1 MNQVK
6 PSARGI
12 HATVEKRKRETAEA
26 ADKKK
31 NKSKKK
37 DEVVRIKDVPL
48 FRGLKPKQGFLFRSD
63 YFQID
68 RAYASVLT
76 VMHHQGAD
84 DNLGYF
90 WGIQLIP
97 RNLGKDVSVR
107 RIEHVGRMSESWV
120 DQHQGRAEGL
130 LNNKANE
137 VARDG
142 SMSSRQ
148 KLSKENQQ
156 LVDVA
161 HDLMNGSS
169 YLRVAFR
176 LLIKAPTL
184 EALDD
189 AINKVNRQYKDRFDT
204 VFAAPYVGE
213 QKRELSTLLGG
224 VEKKLG
230 RNFMFT
236 SAEFAGSYSLV
247 TRGIEDARGEYIGQM
262 VGDVNNSAVLMD
274 IDNYDTHVV
283 LAGRAEAA
291 TISGFDFGKERGV
304 DVWGAKLGT
313 AALLRNRRVVHLVL
327 NRASVDRVGID
338 LSDITSV
345 VNMTRGDINPLEL
358 FGSVEEE
365 LSIFPAHIEKMSL
378 MIEQL
383 SPAPEAQRARIK
395 GVLQEV
401 LNEFYVDKRMWSRN
415 AQKNRDKLRLVG
427 IPHDQVPRLPE
438 LVLYLEQG
446 YTAQVN
452 KRNKDAAV
460 LNAYGFL
467 RDAFRDMM
475 NTNGDLFNTTTSNVI
490 DRATVSNRVIYD
502 FSSLI
507 KRGRGLMMAQFV
519 NALAFSVGNLSKGDV
534 VILHGAD
541 KLADGIKTYV
551 RDQLDELNENG
562 VRTVFIYNAV
572 ETMVGDR
579 SFNRFDQA
587 DYTLL
592 GGMTK
597 ATIEDYE
604 QVLRQEVPLA
614 LKNLLEHKE
623 AHRYYL
629 RRGFDNV
636 IFLSDLQMGFTR
648 TT

>member
-1 MNQVK
+1 MNEMKAK
-6 PSARGI
+6 PSSRGI
-12 HATVEKRKRETAEA
+12 HSAVDKRKRETAEA
-26 ADKKK
+26 ADKKT
-31 NKSKKK
+31 KKK

-48 FRGLKPKQGFLFRSD
+48 FRSMKPKQGFLFRSD

-68 RAYASVLT
+68 RTFATVLT
-76 VMHHQGAD
+76 VLHRQGAD
-84 DNLGYF
+84 DNLGAF

-97 RNLGKDVSVR
+97 RNLPKDVSVR

-142 SMSSRQ
+142 SLTSRQ

-156 LVDVA
+156 LLDIA
-161 HDLMNGSS
+161 HDLMGGAS

-176 LLIKAPTL
+176 LLVKAPTL
-184 EALDD
+184 EVLDD
-189 AINKVNRQYKDRFDT
+189 TVNKINRQYKDRFDT

-213 QKRELSTLLGG
+213 QKRELSGLFGG

-236 SAEFAGSYSLV
+236 SSEFAGSYSLV

-262 VGDVNNSAVLMD
+262 MGDVNNSAVLMD
-274 IDNYDTHVV
+274 VDDYATHVV
-283 LAGRAEAA
+283 LAGRAPAA
-291 TISGFDFGKERGV
+291 TISGFDFGNERGV

-313 AALLRNRRVVHLVL
+313 AALLRNRKVVHLVL
-327 NRASVDRVGID
+327 NRAQVDQVGID
-338 LSDITSV
+338 LSDITTR
-345 VNMTRGDINPLEL
+345 VNMTRGDINPFEL
-358 FGSVEEE
+358 FGDVEDE
-365 LSIFPAHIEKMSL
+365 LSIFPAHVEKVSL
-378 MIEQL
+378 MIDQL
-383 SPAPEAQRARIK
+383 SPAPEVHRARIK
-395 GVLQEV
+395 GVLQDV
-401 LNEFYVDKRMWSRN
+401 LNEFYVDKRMWARN

-427 IPHDQVPRLPE
+427 IPHNQVPRLPE
-438 LVLYLEQG
+438 FVLYLEQG
-446 YTAQVN
+446 YKAQVDA
-452 KRNKDAAV
+452 RNKDDMV
-460 LNAYGFL
+460 MNAYGFL

-475 NTNGDLFNTTTSNVI
+475 DTNGDLFNTTTSDAI
-490 DRATVSNRVIYD
+490 DRATISNRVIYD

-519 NALAFSVGNLSKGDV
+519 NALAFSVGNLTHGDV
-534 VILHGAD
+534 VILHGAER
-541 KLADGIKTYV
+541 LADGIKQYI
-551 RDQLDELNENG
+551 RDQFDELNENG
-562 VRTVFIYNAV
+562 VRTVFIYNSPEAMI
-572 ETMVGDR
+572 EDQR
-579 SFNRFDQA
+579 FNRFDQA
-587 DYTLL
+587 DYTML
-592 GGMTK
+592 GGMSK
-597 ATIEDYE
+597 ATIDAYE
-604 QVLRQEVPLA
+604 QTLKQEVPVA

-636 IFLSDLQMGFTR
+636 IFASDLQMGFTR

>member
-12 HATVEKRKRETAEA
+12 HTTVEKRKRETAEA

-31 NKSKKK
+31 KSKKK

-213 QKRELSTLLGG
+213 QKRELSMLLGG

-383 SPAPEAQRARIK
+383 SPAPESQRARIK

-475 NTNGDLFNTTTSNVI
+475 NTNGDLFNTTTSDII

-541 KLADGIKTYV
+541 KLADGIKGYV